1 MEDKKVL
8 KEALRS
14 RGMTQAALANQMGV
28 GVSGLS
34 MNINRDNM
42 GLDNFRKILNA
53 LDYDVV
59 VVDRRTGEKVW
70 TVDS

>member
-8 KEALRS
+8 KEALKS
-14 RGMTQAALANQMGV
+14 RGMTQTALAKELGML
-28 GVSGLS
+28 VSGLS
-34 MNINRDNM
+34 MNMSRDNM

-59 VVDRRTGEKVW
+59 VVDRRTGEEVW
-70 TVDS
+70 LVDS

>member
-8 KEALRS
+8 KEALKS
-14 RGMTQAALANQMGV
+14 RGMTQTALAKELGML
-28 GVSGLS
+28 VSGLS
-34 MNINRDNM
+34 MNMSRDNM

-59 VVDRRTGEKVW
+59 VVDRRTGEEVW

>member
-8 KEALRS
+8 KEALKS
-14 RGMTQAALANQMGV
+14 RGMTQAVLAGKMGV

-34 MNINRDNM
+34 MNMSRDKM

-59 VVDRRTGEKVW
+59 VVDRESGEKVW

>member
-53 LDYDVV
+53 LDYDIV
-59 VVDRRTGEKVW
+59 VVDRRTGAEVW

>member
-8 KEALRS
+8 KEALKS
-14 RGMTQAALANQMGV
+14 RGMTQTALAKELGML
-28 GVSGLS
+28 VSGLS
-34 MNINRDNM
+34 MNMSRDNM